1 MSKLMTVADLTSASH
16 PARRAAR
23 AYARKCWWAEVEDLE
38 QTAFVATTRA
48 METFDP
54 KVGVPLDAYL
64 YRAAVLAIKPYLLA
78 QSAPVSAPRSKRD
91 ELKGLVRVDSA
102 YLETGATKNDG
113 ARSAV
118 KVGRNPT
125 LEDQAPPIDVTIAR
139 ERVVAKVRERLRML
153 LTDAKNTELALPVLL
168 GVETS
173 NDVAHRHGV
182 DVQKIYL
189 ATLRAKRRIAND
201 PALWQ
206 LWKDL

>member
-1 MSKLMTVADLTSASH
+1 MHKTDMTTYDPSDRRH

-23 AYARKCWWAEVEDLE
+23 AYARKCWWAELEDLE

-91 ELKGLVRVDSA
+91 ELKGLIRVEINSTANGKPWQISSA
-102 YLETGATKNDG
+102 PNT
-113 ARSAV
+113 V
-118 KVGRNPT
+118 
-125 LEDQAPPIDVTIAR
+125 DVTLD
-139 ERVVAKVRERLRML
+139 RVQLVAWVRERLHEL
-153 LTDAKNTELALPVLL
+153 LIDAKQTEIALPVLL
-168 GVETS
+168 DLETS
-173 NDVAHRHGV
+173 SEVAQRHGV
-182 DVQKIYL
+182 DVQTIYL